1 MTQFSCLH
9 CHVTINVIYLRQTVE
24 NMQAEVDQQRV
35 EDEAWYQKQ
44 ELLRKAEETRR
55 EMLLQEE
62 EKMIQQRQR
71 YVLSFSETSE
81 RTS

>member
-1 MTQFSCLH
+1 M
-9 CHVTINVIYLRQTVE
+9 VE
-24 NMQAEVDQQRV
+24 DMQAEVDQQRV

-62 EKMIQQRQR
+62 EKMVQQRQR
-71 YVLSFSETSE
+71 CVDHFEKLWTCESVG
-81 RTS
+81 